1 MKGDTSGR
9 KAVGWEVSDH
19 PTCGGGMAKVYK
31 AKDTILDRFVA
42 IKVMNESLSHDRD
55 FVRRFIQEA
64 QATAKLSHP
73 NIVNVYDAGRE
84 GPTYFMVME
93 YVEGPTL
100 KKWISSRG
108 ALSPKEAISIAMQ
121 ICDGLA
127 HAHANGIIHRDIKPQ
142 NIMSA
147 PDGRMKVTDFGIS
160 RILRSS
166 STPTKAGTV
175 MGSVHYFSPEQARG
189 YDIGFPSDLYSLGV
203 VLYEMVTGKVPF
215 DGEENIGIA
224 LKHVQDPV
232 PDPRNFI
239 PDLPD
244 ELCRVICKALEKDPS
259 HRYQSTQEMKRALQQ
274 VLTSIRKG
282 TNHTQADVQQSKK
295 ASLTAVSDSYEKN
308 SRRLP
313 PRNDRLRH
321 TATLKT
327 MKNKRAKKAAK
338 NLIFVAIAVILLFFG
353 FKLVTGIQTHIE
365 AKPPAKQKT
374 AGPPGHNSGKKTK
387 MNKII
392 VGSFTNKENAERLK
406 DRLEG
411 KGVTAF
417 IDRVQIAGETLYRVQ
432 AGAFREREIAKERFR
447 KLQRDGFD
455 DAYIEN

>member
-1 MKGDTSGR
+1 MGGR
-9 KAVGWEVSDH
+9 YQIIQHVG
-19 PTCGGGMAKVYK
+19 GGGMAKVYK
-31 AKDTILDRFVA
+31 AKDTILDRFIA
-42 IKVMNESLSHDRD
+42 IKVMNESLSHDLD

-84 GPTYFMVME
+84 GQTYFMVME

-100 KKWISSRG
+100 KKWIRSRG
-108 ALSPKEAISIAMQ
+108 VVSPKEAISIAMQ

-127 HAHANGIIHRDIKPQ
+127 HAHANGIVHRDIKPQ
-142 NIMSA
+142 NIIAA

-166 STPTKAGTV
+166 STLTKTGTV

-215 DGEENIGIA
+215 DGDENIGIA
-224 LKHVQDPV
+224 LKHVQEPV
-232 PDPRNFI
+232 PDPRNFN

-259 HRYQSTQEMKRALQQ
+259 HRYQSAQEMKRALQQ

-282 TNHTQADVQQSKK
+282 TNHTQANVQQSKK
-295 ASLTAVSDSYEKN
+295 ASQSAVSGSYEKN
-308 SRRLP
+308 SRPLP

-327 MKNKRAKKAAK
+327 MKGKRAKKAAK
-338 NLIFVAIAVILLFFG
+338 NLLFVAIALILLFFG
-353 FKLVTGIQTHIE
+353 FKLVSGIQTHI
-365 AKPPAKQKT
+365 ASKPPAKQKT
-374 AGPPGHNSGKKTK
+374 AVPPDHNSGKKTR

-392 VGSFTNKENAERLK
+392 VGTFTNKENAEKLK
-406 DRLEG
+406 DRLED

-432 AGAFREREIAKERFR
+432 AGAFRKREVAEERLR